1 MQATKQQKTLIH
13 INAPTRDLKEE
24 YVQYVTEDNNKI
36 STNDLTFDQAN
47 FILEKFLGLTPH
59 KARFLAV
66 FDKNNPRHKKILS
79 ILIEMRWRT
88 WSAKYQKYLANM
100 DKLNEWMHSDK
111 CPVKGKALT
120 KMNDEELSKI
130 IFALEKIALG
140 TFK

>member
-1 MQATKQQKTLIH
+1 MQATVQQKKIIH
-13 INAPTRDLKEE
+13 TVVPRDIKEE
-24 YVQYVTEDNNKI
+24 YVQWATEDVKKI

-47 FILEKFLGLTPH
+47 KILEKFNCTPH
-59 KARFLAV
+59 KAQFLAV
-66 FDKNNPRHKKILS
+66 FDKKNPRHTKILS
-79 ILIEMRWRT
+79 ILIEMRWRV
-88 WSAKYQKYLANM
+88 WSAKYQRFLANM

-120 KMNDEELSKI
+120 KMNDDELSKI